1 MLWLL
6 GSCAIA
12 FWTVRAPLLRGQAS
26 TSAAAP
32 AVGTDPVA
40 GERAL
45 VAQSLLAQAENALK
59 SYVHDNPK
67 SADGHFLLGYVF
79 FREQKAKES
88 LAEFTAGAA
97 VRRPKPD
104 ELKTVASDYV
114 LLRDFEDAD
123 KWFSEVAAE
132 TPTDWDAW
140 YWLGR
145 TQFNEG
151 KYEKAVASFQ
161 RSLELHPKFVESEN
175 NLGLAYREL
184 NETAKS
190 RTAFET
196 AIEWQGA
203 APVDAQ
209 PYLNLGTL
217 LVEQGET
224 EKGIAQLTKAVELS
238 PKNPK
243 AHEQLGSAYVEQ
255 DQMAKA
261 EEEMEQAVSLAPETS
276 ALHFKLGGI
285 YRKEGKKDLAQAQ
298 FKICERLNSTHSSTE
313 TPNPFLPGPSQR

>member
-1 MLWLL
+1 VLWLL
-6 GSCAIA
+6 AYCATA
-12 FWTVRAPLLRGQAS
+12 FGIMGALLLRGQAS
-26 TSAAAP
+26 TPMAEP
-32 AVGTDPVA
+32 PVGTDPVA
-40 GERAL
+40 SERAL
-45 VAQSLLAQAENALK
+45 VAQGLLAKAEDALK
-59 SYVHDNPK
+59 SYLHDNPK

-88 LAEFTAGAA
+88 LAEFTAAVA

-123 KWFSEVAAE
+123 KWFSEVTAE

-140 YWLGR
+140 YLLGR

-151 KYEKAVASFQ
+151 YYEKAVASFQ
-161 RSLELHPKFVESEN
+161 RSLELRPKFIESEN

-184 NETAKS
+184 NETAES

-196 AIEWQGA
+196 AIEWQGT

-224 EKGIAQLTKAVELS
+224 EKGIAQLKKAEELA
-238 PKNPK
+238 PTNPK
-243 AHEQLGSAYVEQ
+243 AHEQLGSAYEAQ

-261 EEEMEQAVSLAPETS
+261 EGEMEQAVSLAPETS

-298 FKICERLNSTHSSTE
+298 FKICERLNGTHSSKE
-313 TPNPFLPGPSQR
+313 TPNPFLPRASQR